1 MLQSADY
8 YPCSW
13 DGRDDLTCF
22 SAATIRSPAVH
33 AHCNNLFNQVCRDAV
48 GCEPQWLTQ
57 LILLCC
63 SRNCSRQV
71 RHVLPLQN
79 QARDRHQGTAGI
91 GRAVSKAVAD
101 QCNNTYE
108 QLKPEMSMLQRELT
122 RSIPLS
128 WQAFTCVIECAFE
141 ATFRQLSGVERNH
154 LTVV

>member
-63 SRNCSRQV
+63 SRNCRWDMSCHCKTRQGTVTRAQQGSAGLSQRQLLISAITLMSSSNQKCQCYKENWQDQSHSRDRPSHVWLNVPSRQLLGSSV
-71 RHVLPLQN
+71 ELQ
-79 QARDRHQGTAGI
+79 GI
-91 GRAVSKAVAD
+91 
-101 QCNNTYE
+101 
-108 QLKPEMSMLQRELT
+108 
-122 RSIPLS
+122 I
-128 WQAFTCVIECAFE
+128 WQ
-141 ATFRQLSGVERNH
+141 
-154 LTVV
+154 